1 MIVSERVRL
10 IVALVRNI
18 IENAVSLVI
27 QPILLSVEIKAIK
40 RRSGHLV
47 KIENPVKIENLVNY
61 KYY

>member
-1 MIVSERVRL
+1 VIVSERVRL

-27 QPILLSVEIKAIK
+27 QPILLSVEIKEIK

-47 KIENPVKIENLVNY
+47 KIENLVNY